1 MLYRSKFSIGRNGRF
16 KNEYGLIPLLVDL
29 LIARTSPPLA
39 PPLLHFEPHRK
50 KTSLSNAEKEKILP
64 RELFRGESRL
74 RFHRIV
80 PTRASN
86 IDEWRSMEGTSP
98 RLPLCR
104 CTSASSGSHRKLGNR
119 LLGGGV
125 VQTWTAESQRR
136 G

>member
-1 MLYRSKFSIGRNGRF
+1 MSYKGKFSIGCNGRF
-16 KNEYGLIPLLVDL
+16 KNESGLIPLLVYL
-29 LIARTSPPLA
+29 LIACTSSPLA
-39 PPLLHFEPHRK
+39 PPLLHFEPHRE

-86 IDEWRSMEGTSP
+86 IDEWRSMEVTSP
-98 RLPLCR
+98 RLPLCC
-104 CTSASSGSHRKLGNR
+104 CTSASSCSHRKLGNR
-119 LLGGGV
+119 LLGWGV
-125 VQTWTAESQRR
+125 HTWTAESQRQ